1 MGNLAVTSDADF
13 KKDVLDSDL
22 PVLVD
27 FWAEW
32 CPPCRVMTPLLEE
45 MAVEMAGKLKIVKL
59 DVDVNQ
65 ETSAA
70 YRVMSMPTFLLFKK
84 GQVIRQW
91 IGSRAKAKFLGE
103 IQTHLDGAHSTR

>member
-1 MGNLAVTSDADF
+1 MGTLAETSDASF

-32 CPPCRVMTPLLEE
+32 CPPCRVMTPILQE
-45 MAVEMAGKLKIVKL
+45 MAGEMAGKLKVVKL

-65 ETSAA
+65 TTSAA

-84 GQVIRQW
+84 GQVVQQW
-91 IGSRAKAKFLGE
+91 VGSRLRSSF
-103 IQTHLDGAHSTR
+103 TRKLRLI